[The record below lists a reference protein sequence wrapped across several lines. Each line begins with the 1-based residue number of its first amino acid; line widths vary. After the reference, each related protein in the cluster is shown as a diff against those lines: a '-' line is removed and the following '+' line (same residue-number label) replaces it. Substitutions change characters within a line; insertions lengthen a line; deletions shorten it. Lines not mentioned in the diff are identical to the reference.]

1 MLRDDNAPLL
11 LGCPGRDDLDAFAN
25 GELEPHKQ
33 EAVAEH
39 LCGCASC
46 ESSLQALR
54 GEETALH
61 RLRLQPDPMFLLDAT
76 QWEPLAARARGIPA
90 EHPGTATVTDAGS
103 RKHTAEGPPLPI
115 IFGGYVLLE
124 RLGRGGMGI
133 VYKARQE
140 ALKRMVALK
149 MVRAGVYASPE
160 ERTRFRREGEVVA
173 RVQHANV
180 VQIYEF
186 SEHEGQLYFSMEL
199 LHGGTLESKVH
210 DRPLPEREAA
220 QLVRTLALA
229 VHAAHQQGVVHRD
242 LKPANVLF
250 AADNT
255 VKITDFGLAKVLDAD
270 GSDTRSDA
278 ILGTPAY
285 MAPEQARG
293 EIRTVGPAADVY
305 ALGAILYETL
315 TGRPPFRA
323 ETRYQTLELVRTGEP
338 AAPSGLRR
346 GLSRDLEAICLKCL
360 EKGQAQRYGS
370 AGALADDLDR
380 WLRGE
385 SPLVRPTTG
394 LRRGWRAVRRHPRV
408 AVALAVVLMLAVTIP
423 ATLWYRDPER
433 PIKRIEE
440 ELAQGKAQTL
450 IGETGKPLW
459 FSFTAGGGNS
469 QTSVARNGV
478 FTVQTR
484 AYALVE
490 LVRNPRLERYRLRAE
505 VRHAK
510 ADRSSAVG
518 IYVGDRQFPA
528 PRGTVHSFV
537 QWTFDDINDRRT
549 RFAQLK
555 WKGPNQRPPN
565 GNVVS
570 LQSQLLID
578 EDPLDPRT
586 LRYNEKGGLFEPA
599 PPGRPDW
606 RPIAVEVTPQGVRG
620 FWGGKLF
627 CELPA
632 DLAVERLKEHMDAF
646 RKDQPDN
653 NPFAEVVVPK
663 FAPRGG
669 AGLYV
674 YNGSA
679 SFRRVVIDPLEK
691 SE

>member
-1 MLRDDNAPLL
+1 MLGDDNAPLL

-54 GEETALH
+54 GEGTAVF

-76 QWEPLAARARGIPA
+76 QWEPLAARARAIPA
-90 EHPGTATVTDAGS
+90 EQPGAATVTDAGS
-103 RKHTAEGPPLPI
+103 GKHAAEGPPLPMV
-115 IFGGYVLLE
+115 FGGYVLLE

-173 RVQHANV
+173 RVEHANV

-210 DRPLPEREAA
+210 NRPLPEREAA

-250 AADNT
+250 AADGT

-305 ALGAILYETL
+305 ALGAILYEAL

-360 EKGQAQRYGS
+360 EREPARRYHSAADLAEDLRRWLDGS
-370 AGALADDLDR
+370 ATQARPLRWHNRVVRVIRRHRPLTATAALLVLGMAALA
-380 WLRGE
+380 
-385 SPLVRPTTG
+385 
-394 LRRGWRAVRRHPRV
+394 
-408 AVALAVVLMLAVTIP
+408 
-423 ATLWYRDPER
+423 ATFYWRDPER
-433 PIKRIEE
+433 KIEDHE
-440 ELAQGKAQTL
+440 ARLRRGQPVTL
-450 IGETGKPLW
+450 IGDSGPPAWSAWTVHRP
-459 FSFTAGGGNS
+459 GNVIPS
-469 QTSVARNGV
+469 RQGDDV
-478 FTVQTR
+478 F
-484 AYALVE
+484 ALSS
-490 LVRNPRLERYRLRAE
+490 LDPAMLMLLRDPQSSYRFRAE
-505 VRHAK
+505 VRHDNTA
-510 ADRSSAVG
+510 RTGEVG
-518 IYVGDRQFPA
+518 IYFGHSQHATTRGVQHCYCTLTFNDFEPHVLDRKRGVRASAAKGLVWREDGEPPRCSMPLGEIYFSPA
-528 PRGTVHSFV
+528 GSASPVLYPWRRLAVEV
-537 QWTFDDINDRRT
+537 RPDDIRL
-549 RFAQLK
+549 FWEEQQVA
-555 WKGPNQRPPN
+555 
-565 GNVVS
+565 S
-570 LQSQLLID
+570 LTHPQLLI
-578 EDPLDPRT
+578 EFNPLRNVECADPR
-586 LRYNEKGGLFEPA
+586 K
-599 PPGRPDW
+599 
-606 RPIAVEVTPQGVRG
+606 
-620 FWGGKLF
+620 
-627 CELPA
+627 
-632 DLAVERLKEHMDAF
+632 
-646 RKDQPDN
+646 
-653 NPFAEVVVPK
+653 PFAPFSPPLQPE
-663 FAPRGG
+663 FTPRDSL
-669 AGLYV
+669 GLYLTK
-674 YNGSA
+674 GKC
-679 SFRRVVIDPLEK
+679 SFRRAVVEPLR
-691 SE
+691 